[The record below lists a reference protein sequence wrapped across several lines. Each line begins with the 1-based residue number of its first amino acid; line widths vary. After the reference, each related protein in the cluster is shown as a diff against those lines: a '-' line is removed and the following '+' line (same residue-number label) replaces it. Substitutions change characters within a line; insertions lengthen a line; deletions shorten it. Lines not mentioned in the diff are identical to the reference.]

1 MTAPHWRTI
10 PMQDQRSN
18 HRFGMRRIA
27 ALCLA
32 GGLGFFGALT
42 AANAAA
48 DKADTTYV
56 TKAAAAGMME
66 VQASQAA
73 ITRASNPDVRAFA
86 QRMVKDHTAVGDE
99 LKTLAGQKGI
109 TIPDSLPADE
119 RAKVDKL
126 NALEGAKF
134 DRTYAEEVGVKAHK
148 EAVSLFD
155 QASKNAKDP
164 DIKAFFAHNL
174 PALREHLQMAQQLKP
189 AK

>member
-1 MTAPHWRTI
+1 
-10 PMQDQRSN
+10 MQNSTST
-18 HRFGMRRIA
+18 HRFGARRIA

-32 GGLGFFGALT
+32 GSLGFFGALG
-42 AANAAA
+42 AAGAAT

-56 TKAAAAGMME
+56 TKAAAAGMLE
-66 VQASQAA
+66 VQASQTA
-73 ITRASNPDVRAFA
+73 ITRASDPDVRAFA

-99 LKTLAGQKGI
+99 LKSLAGKKGI
-109 TIPDSLPADE
+109 TVPDSLPADE

-126 NALEGAKF
+126 SAMEGAKF
-134 DRTYAEEVGVKAHK
+134 DKAYAEEIGVKAHK
-148 EAVSLFD
+148 EAVALFD

-164 DIKAFFAHNL
+164 DIKAFFTHNL